1 MLAQVSMKTFASHRV
16 FVKNSQDRS
25 PVISILPRE
34 LDTHTKAFLLRN
46 KMKQINIIKKHRAF
60 ALFSSPAIRIVWL
73 INSEVRL
80 TFALGACVLGIKD
93 NRGIIC
99 VVWEGTSV

>member
-1 MLAQVSMKTFASHRV
+1 MKTFASHRV
-16 FVKNSQDRS
+16 FVKNSQDQF

-34 LDTHTKAFLLRN
+34 LDTHTKAFLLKN
-46 KMKQINIIKKHRAF
+46 KMKQINIIKKNRVF
-60 ALFSSPAIRIVWL
+60 ALFSSPAIRL

-93 NRGIIC
+93 N
-99 VVWEGTSV
+99 